1 MSIVFICGSHPRH
14 AFIARQL
21 ATTGIL
27 KSVIVEQREC
37 FNPQPPLGVDKALK
51 EIFIHHFTQ
60 RDRIEH
66 EFFGEVDWPNVP
78 IHHIQL
84 NKLNSEQVHT
94 LLTQSSPD
102 LLITYG
108 CHMLTEATLG
118 CVSGER
124 WNCHGGLSPQ
134 YRGAIT
140 HFWPSYMLEPQMTGM
155 TVHDLTQK
163 LDAGDVVHQCVA
175 DMVSGDTLHQVA
187 SRAVLKL
194 GEELPQ
200 VIVKLIKCGSL
211 VKQAQRNNGTL
222 WLASKWQPEHLRLI
236 YETYQDKIVDLY
248 LDKKISQKQP
258 TLYRQIL

>member
-1 MSIVFICGSHPRH
+1 MSIVFICGNHPRH
-14 AFIARQL
+14 AFMARQL

-27 KSVIVEQREC
+27 KSVIVEQREH
-37 FNPQPPLGVDKALK
+37 FTPQPPASISDDLKAL
-51 EIFIHHFTQ
+51 FTHHFAQ
-60 RDRIEH
+60 RDYIEH
-66 EFFGEVDWPNVP
+66 DTFGAVNWPDVP

-84 NKLNSEQVHT
+84 SELNSERVHT
-94 LLTQSSPD
+94 LLTQSDPD
-102 LLITYG
+102 ILITYG
-108 CHMLTEATLG
+108 CHMLTEATLN

-163 LDAGDVVHQCVA
+163 LDAGDIVHQCVA
-175 DMVSGDTLHQVA
+175 DMVRGDTLHQVA
-187 SRAVLKL
+187 ARAVRKL

-200 VIVKLIKCGSL
+200 VIAKFIQDGRME
-211 VKQAQRNNGTL
+211 KQAQRNNGTL

-236 YETYQDKIVDLY
+236 YQTYQDKIVDLY
-248 LDKKISQKQP
+248 LDKKIGQHQP
-258 TLYRQIL
+258 NLFRQLP

>member
-27 KSVIVEQREC
+27 KSVIVEQREH
-37 FNPQPPLGVDKALK
+37 FTPQPPLGIDEDLK
-51 EIFIHHFTQ
+51 ELFIHHFAQ
-60 RDRIEH
+60 RDRVEH
-66 EFFGEVDWPNVP
+66 DFFGEVNWPNVP
-78 IHHIQL
+78 IHYKQL
-84 NKLNSEQVHT
+84 SKLNSGQVHN

-102 LLITYG
+102 ILITYG
-108 CHMLTEATLG
+108 CHMLTEETLN

-163 LDAGDVVHQCVA
+163 LDAGNIVHQCVS
-175 DMVSGDTLHQVA
+175 DMVRGDTLHQVA
-187 SRAVLKL
+187 ARAVLKL
-194 GEELPQ
+194 GQELPQ
-200 VIVKLIKCGSL
+200 VIVKLVQNGSL
-211 VKQAQRNNGTL
+211 DKQEQRNNGTL

-236 YETYQDKIVDLY
+236 YQTYQDQIVDLY